1 MATRSEELR
10 AEENRA
16 RRAKN
21 AKPAKKPAKKRS
33 NGGHAAKSAN
43 VVREEPSATGKRS
56 RMSSRRSKNRAKA
69 DAPIEHAVAMKES
82 TPKARAG
89 RARTRGAR
97 VRGTK

>member
-21 AKPAKKPAKKRS
+21 KAAPKPAKKRS

-43 VVREEPSATGKRS
+43 VVREEPSKAGKKS

-69 DAPIEHAVAMKES
+69 DAPLEHAVAMKET
-82 TPKARAG
+82 TPKARAR
-89 RARTRGAR
+89 RARARGTR